1 MLPSRPI
8 SPGEKTWSPLVGGA
22 RLLSF
27 VHIHH
32 LPLFFSGKGQMPIEK
47 IGQFE
52 VRRLGALENNSI
64 IS

>member
-1 MLPSRPI
+1 
-8 SPGEKTWSPLVGGA
+8 VGGA